1 MDSRALRRTGLFGEL
16 GASLTSWVMSWLGRY
31 TGRTDRTRDGRN
43 IRLNV
48 LHGMASIL
56 AANMVQPFVGIL
68 AVKYN
73 ASNFQVGLL
82 SSAPAVI
89 SLAAMI
95 PGARYVDSFPRK
107 KRVTTLF
114 MLGHRLFY
122 LLMAFIPFFT
132 PDRRAALL
140 VGAIAIMN
148 LPGAIS
154 NVAWQAFVGGIIPPE
169 MRASAFAARNRLM
182 NIVGTATVLVVG
194 RVLDWI
200 GFPLGYQIIFAAA
213 FVMALLEIWVFNHLA
228 EPEPGPS
235 TAGRTA
241 TAGTVGQDGT
251 ATVPAWQRFREAVA
265 GVLAHPRFVRYT
277 LASMAFYFM
286 WQIPWPLFT
295 LYQVRV
301 LGANNTWVSLLNLAN
316 TGGSIVGYG
325 FWANFADRH
334 GHLRTLFVASLGIFL
349 VPLAYAFSHSLTMV
363 AGVNLMTGAI
373 FSGVNLS
380 LFNYLLEVTPE
391 QRRTTYIAYYN
402 TTVNIAAIAAP
413 LVGVAFLNWLGFQW
427 AFILCATLR
436 FAGSFFFDIVHRIER
451 AQARR
456 IAGDRRQPPS
466 PPISA

>member
-1 MDSRALRRTGLFGEL
+1 MN
-16 GASLTSWVMSWLGRY
+16 WLGRY
-31 TGRTDRTRDGRN
+31 TGRMDRTRDGRN

-48 LHGMASIL
+48 LHGVASIL
-56 AANMVQPFVGIL
+56 TLNMVQPFIGIL

-82 SSAPAVI
+82 SSAPAVV
-89 SLAAMI
+89 SLIAMI
-95 PGARYVDSFPRK
+95 PGARYVDRFPRK
-107 KRVTTLF
+107 KRITALF
-114 MLGHRLFY
+114 MLGHRVFY

-169 MRASAFAARNRLM
+169 MRATAFAARNRLM
-182 NIVGTATVLVVG
+182 NVVGTVTVLAVG
-194 RVLDWI
+194 RVLDWLS
-200 GFPLGYQIIFAAA
+200 FPLGYQVVFAGA
-213 FVMALLEIWVFNHLA
+213 FVMALLEIWVFNHLSEPDPAQTA
-228 EPEPGPS
+228 EWQARS
-235 TAGRTA
+235 AAAATA
-241 TAGTVGQDGT
+241 TGNSEPVSATAATPNEAPGLWSGLRQAAAGIM
-251 ATVPAWQRFREAVA
+251 
-265 GVLAHPRFVRYT
+265 AHPRFLRYT
-277 LASMAFYFM
+277 AASMLFYLM

-325 FWANFADRH
+325 FWADFADHH

-349 VPLAYAFSHSLTMV
+349 VPLAYAFSHSLAMV
-363 AGVNLMTGAI
+363 AAVNLMTGAI

-391 QRRTTYIAYYN
+391 HRRTTYIAYYN
-402 TTVNIAAIAAP
+402 TTVNIASIIAP
-413 LVGVAFLNWLGFQW
+413 LVGVAFLNWLDFKW
-427 AFILCATLR
+427 AFILCAALR
-436 FAGSFFFDIVHRIER
+436 FIGSFIFDIVHRIER

-456 IAGDRRQPPS
+456 QGVPPAAAVGG
-466 PPISA
+466 SAATPRA